1 MPRLV
6 KFNFYSL
13 FFASTML
20 FENIL
25 FCNLSNKIR
34 HTFIMG
40 RIHLFFVLI
49 SLSLSTVVSSQSYG
63 AHTVGGWIEVK
74 NLGNAKYQVDCQL
87 LTSLAGATAVLPDHQ
102 KRVRVDT
109 AVEFRIYDSAQN
121 YVKIS
126 ATLLDGCFYT
136 QKDTANKLMES
147 KQVIWNN
154 HYKNT
159 FRCTVDLNSVYIK
172 SKININSSFLEF
184 YCNYTGMILGTYS
197 MVKTFGMQWNYENPI
212 SRTRV
217 YPKELP
223 INETSLVYSHVG
235 FSKLLDYN
243 VDTYRAVNYLNH
255 GAYGKYGDSVVMELV
270 KPEEITGKS
279 NVYEKGYSA
288 SAPFYAYCL
297 DSSNTCAPKPNATP
311 PQGFYF
317 NPATGDFVFTSMREK
332 QLGRYAMKA
341 HHYRKNAS
349 GQWRYLGYTELHH
362 AMITWNNLLFLD
374 KSDLTLFPTFA
385 MPASI
390 DLCEGDESTTSI
402 KTQVTQ
408 LLNKYTAS
416 VDGNFPDAS
425 VTTDYS
431 TGNSTPT
438 FKIKVVAR
446 SGDYSPTPGIV
457 TLRVH
462 ADSNWTRG
470 EAARSV
476 PVYVHKPIIPVIA
489 VAANGCN
496 NLKGILKSVN
506 TDVPVKVIWTIHE
519 KSPSAPAIFTSTA
532 KELVY
537 SGLLPEKYFIKCFV
551 MPVAA
556 TCKCTGKT
564 VIDSLDMK
572 KLWPGLDF
580 GLNRNTVCL
589 KDSSKVYF
597 ASNVKN
603 FKSKVYYSWE
613 VNGQTLF
620 GLKDTLSMN
629 FTGATTLKLTLRDD
643 SGCMSTK
650 TFVLPVDTIYSL
662 QQASSLSHCGPD
674 TLILAATS
682 TFSSNYWLGQY
693 SVIDGSGNTIY
704 SVRDSIL
711 SYYYK
716 DARYY
721 VLSEFTSKNGCYT
734 SFKTD
739 VFIDTT
745 QLRFKAMP
753 KQLCKGMKTLA
764 LSDIG
769 ATPASGLWSHSQ
781 GNGNSITLDK
791 FSKYPSSFWLTY
803 IYENAATKCL
813 YIRSDSFWVTDTI
826 KTNLGRIDGI
836 CKETKLWDA
845 PKEFKSTS
853 AGVWYSPTSG
863 LAIDSTGR
871 INPRN
876 SSAGTFTVN
885 KHSKNASGCDYQ
897 SEGQISIAPAV
908 LSISGTL
915 SASAGKVPLIVNFEG
930 KNGIAG
936 ATQYKWIFGDTK
948 QSPKD
953 TAWGASVS
961 YTYKDT
967 GKYYP
972 RLIGMAA
979 GCRDTISLAVV
990 NARLLSTNKMGEK
1003 LTVNLYPNP
1012 SGAGNEV
1019 VLRIDGNNKSRGITI
1034 YNAVGGNVSSHRI
1047 ENGQAQI
1054 TLTAAA
1060 PGIYFIEVEGSGN
1073 QIKWVVE

>member
-1 MPRLV
+1 MIKQLRTIWILI
-6 KFNFYSL
+6 F
-13 FFASTML
+13 ML
-20 FENIL
+20 YAQL
-25 FCNLSNKIR
+25 AY
-34 HTFIMG
+34 
-40 RIHLFFVLI
+40 
-49 SLSLSTVVSSQSYG
+49 SQSNG
-63 AHTVGGWIEVK
+63 TVNTVGGWIEVTP
-74 NLGNAKYQVDCQL
+74 LGNAKYRIDCQL
-87 LTSLAGATAVLPDHQ
+87 LMALGGSLTVAPNHH
-102 KRVRVDT
+102 KRVRRDT
-109 AVEFRIYDSAQN
+109 SVELRIYDSAQN
-121 YVKIS
+121 YVKI
-126 ATLLDGCFYT
+126 TVPLLDGCFYT
-136 QKDTANKLMES
+136 QKDTANKLMDPN
-147 KQVIWNN
+147 QDLWNN

-159 FRCTVDLNSVYIK
+159 FRCTVDLNSNYIK

-184 YCNYTGMILGTYS
+184 YCNYTGGILGSYAVS
-197 MVKTFGMQWNYENPI
+197 TFNMDRGYENPI

-217 YPKELP
+217 YLKELP
-223 INETSLVYSHVG
+223 TNETSLVYSHVG

-243 VDTYRAVNYLNH
+243 TYTYRAVNYMNH

-270 KPEEITGKS
+270 KPEELPGKT
-279 NVYEKGYSA
+279 NAYTKGYSA
-288 SAPFYAYCL
+288 AAPFYAYCL
-297 DSSNTCAPKPNATP
+297 DSSNTCTPKPNATP

-317 NPATGDFVFTSMREK
+317 NPANGDFVFASARER

-362 AMITWNNLLFLD
+362 AMYTWIEITN
-374 KSDLTLFPTFA
+374 KSECTLFPTFV

-470 EAARSV
+470 ESARSV
-476 PVYVHKPIIPVIA
+476 PVYVHKPLKPEIV
-489 VAANGCN
+489 VTANGCN
-496 NLKGILKSVN
+496 NLKGVLKTVN
-506 TDVPVKVIWTIHE
+506 SDVAVKITWTVHE
-519 KSPSAPAIFTSTA
+519 GSLSSPAIYTTNSTD
-532 KELVY
+532 LLY
-537 SGLLPEKYFIKCFV
+537 SGLLPKKYYVKCFV
-551 MPVAA
+551 MPFAA

-613 VNGQTLF
+613 VNGQAMF

-629 FTGATTLKLTLRDD
+629 FTGATSLKLTLRDD
-643 SGCMSTK
+643 SGCMSSK

-674 TLILAATS
+674 TLTLAATS
-682 TFSSNYWLGQY
+682 TFSSNYWMGQY
-693 SVIDGSGNTIY
+693 SVIDVNGSTIY
-704 SVRDSIL
+704 TVRDSIFK
-711 SYYYK
+711 YYYK

-721 VLSEFTSKNGCYT
+721 VLSEFSSNNGCYT

-739 VFIDTT
+739 INIDTT

-753 KQLCKGMKTLA
+753 KQLCKGMKTLT

-769 ATPASGLWSHSQ
+769 ATPTGGLWSHSQ

-803 IYENAATKCL
+803 IYENASTKCL
-813 YIRSDSFWVTDTI
+813 YIRSDSFGVTDTV
-826 KTNLGRIDGI
+826 KTNLGSVNGI

-845 PKEFKSTS
+845 PTTFKTTGPGIWYNNGSGLTIDS
-853 AGVWYSPTSG
+853 AGKISP
-863 LAIDSTGR
+863 R
-871 INPRN
+871 K
-876 SSAGTFTVN
+876 SSAGTYTVN
-885 KHSKNASGCDYQ
+885 KYFKNTAGCDYQ
-897 SEGQISIAPAV
+897 SEGQITIAPAV
-908 LSISGTL
+908 LNLSGMMSQTV
-915 SASAGKVPLIVNFEG
+915 GKPPLKVNFQG
-930 KNGIAG
+930 QNGIAG
-936 ATQYKWIFGDTK
+936 TTKYKWIFGDTK

-953 TAWGASVS
+953 TAWGALVS
-961 YTYKDT
+961 YTYNDT
-967 GKYYP
+967 GRYNP
-972 RLIGMAA
+972 RMIGLMG
-979 GCRDTISLAVV
+979 GCRDTITLNTITVGLLGVKSL
-990 NARLLSTNKMGEK
+990 GEN
-1003 LTVNLYPNP
+1003 LTVRLYPNP
-1012 SGAGNEV
+1012 TGTGSDV
-1019 VLRIDGNNKSRGITI
+1019 VLSIEGNSKSRNIVV
-1034 YNAVGGNVSSHRI
+1034 YNAVGSKVSSHRI
-1047 ENGQAQI
+1047 EKGENQI
-1054 TLTAAA
+1054 ALKASTS
-1060 PGIYFIEVEGSGN
+1060 GIYLIEIEGSGN

>member
-1 MPRLV
+1 MIKQLRTIWILI
-6 KFNFYSL
+6 F
-13 FFASTML
+13 ML
-20 FENIL
+20 CAQQGF
-25 FCNLSNKIR
+25 
-34 HTFIMG
+34 
-40 RIHLFFVLI
+40 
-49 SLSLSTVVSSQSYG
+49 SQPHG
-63 AHTVGGWIEVK
+63 LQTVGGWVEVK
-74 NLGNAKYQVDCQL
+74 SLGNAKYQVDCQL
-87 LTSLAGATAVLPDHQ
+87 LTTMSGAMFLVRSHKD
-102 KRVRVDT
+102 RVTLDT
-109 AVEFRIYDSAQN
+109 SVELRIYDSAQN
-121 YVKIS
+121 YVKI
-126 ATLLDGCFYT
+126 TTHLLDGCFYT
-136 QKDTANKLMES
+136 QQDTSNKLMTT
-147 KQVIWNN
+147 KQAVWNV

-159 FRCTVDLNSVYIK
+159 FRCTVDLSSTYIK
-172 SKININSSFLEF
+172 SKINVNSPFLEF
-184 YCNYTGMILGTYS
+184 YCNYTGDVISNYS
-197 MVKTFGMQWNYENPI
+197 VVKTFVMDREYSNPI
-212 SRTRV
+212 SRTRI
-217 YPKELP
+217 YQKELP
-223 INETSLVYSHVG
+223 TNEKSLVYSHVG

-243 VDTYRAVNYLNH
+243 NDTYRAVNYMNH

-270 KPEEITGKS
+270 KPEEIPGKTNS
-279 NVYEKGYSA
+279 YKKGYSA
-288 SAPFYAYCL
+288 STPFYAYCL
-297 DSSNTCAPKPNATP
+297 DSSNTCTPKPNATP

-317 NPATGDFVFTSMREK
+317 NPANGDFVFTSARER

-341 HHYRKNAS
+341 HHYRKNTA
-349 GQWRYLGYTELHH
+349 GEWRYLGYTELHH
-362 AMITWNNLLFLD
+362 AMYTHGWLVGMD
-374 KSDLTLFPTFA
+374 KSDLTLFPTFV

-489 VAANGCN
+489 VSANGCN
-496 NLKGILKSVN
+496 NLKGVLKSVN
-506 TDVPVKVIWTIHE
+506 TDVPVKVTWTIHE
-519 KSPSAPAIFTSTA
+519 KSPSSPAIYTSTA

-537 SGLLPEKYFIKCFV
+537 AGLLPLKYYIKCFV
-551 MPVAA
+551 VPVAA

-564 VIDSLDMK
+564 VIDSLDMNA
-572 KLWPGLDF
+572 LWPGLDF

-613 VNGQTLF
+613 VNGQALF

-643 SGCMSTK
+643 SGCLSTK

-662 QQASSLSHCGPD
+662 QQPSSLSHCSAD
-674 TLILAATS
+674 TLTLAATS
-682 TFSSNYWLGQY
+682 TFSSHYWMGQY
-693 SVIDGSGNTIY
+693 SVIDGNGNTIHM
-704 SVRDSIL
+704 SQDSIFR
-711 SYYYK
+711 YYFK

-721 VLSEFTSKNGCYT
+721 VLSEFTSNNGCYT

-739 VFIDTT
+739 IQIDTT

-753 KQLCKGMKTLA
+753 KQLCKGMKTLK

-769 ATPASGLWSHSQ
+769 ASPSGGTWFHSQ
-781 GNGNSITLDK
+781 GIGNSIALDQ
-791 FSKYPSSFWLTY
+791 FAKYPSRVWLTY
-803 IYENAATKCL
+803 VYDNTATKCL
-813 YIRSDSFWVTDTI
+813 YAQTDSFWVTDTV
-826 KTNLGRIDGI
+826 KTALGRIDGI

-845 PKEFKSTS
+845 PVAFKSSS

-863 LAIDSTGR
+863 LAIDSMGR

-876 SSAGTFTVN
+876 SSAGTFKVN
-885 KHSKNASGCDYQ
+885 KHSKNAAGCDYQ

-915 SASAGKVPLIVNFEG
+915 SITSGKVPLLVNFDG
-930 KNGIAG
+930 KNSISG

-953 TAWGASVS
+953 TAWGAAVS

-967 GKYYP
+967 GKFYP
-972 RLIGMAA
+972 RLIGVSG
-979 GCRDTISLAVV
+979 GCRDTISLGAVS
-990 NARLLSTNKMGEK
+990 ARLLSTNQLSEN

-1019 VLRIDGNNKSRGITI
+1019 ILKIANNKQSRNVNV
-1034 YNAVGGNVSSHRI
+1034 YNAAGSKVSSHRI
-1047 ENGQAQI
+1047 EKGENKI
-1054 TLTAAA
+1054 VLKA
-1060 PGIYFIEVEGSGN
+1060 PTSGIYLIEIEGTVN

>member
-1 MPRLV
+1 MIKQLRTIWILI
-6 KFNFYSL
+6 F
-13 FFASTML
+13 ML
-20 FENIL
+20 CAQL
-25 FCNLSNKIR
+25 
-34 HTFIMG
+34 TY
-40 RIHLFFVLI
+40 
-49 SLSLSTVVSSQSYG
+49 SQSNG
-63 AHTVGGWIEVK
+63 RMNTVGGWIEVTP
-74 NLGNAKYQVDCQL
+74 LGNAKYRVDCQM
-87 LTSLAGATAVLPDHQ
+87 LTTFGGAYSLAPNHH
-102 KRVRVDT
+102 KRVRLDT
-109 AVEFRIYDSAQN
+109 SVELRIYDSAQN
-121 YVKIS
+121 YVKIT
-126 ATLLDGCFYT
+126 APLLDGCFYT
-136 QKDTANKLMES
+136 QKDTANKLMDPN
-147 KQVIWNN
+147 QDLWNN

-159 FRCTVDLNSVYIK
+159 FRCTVDLNSTYIK
-172 SKININSSFLEF
+172 SIINVNSSFLEF
-184 YCNYTGMILGTYS
+184 YCNYTGGILGSYAVS
-197 MVKTFGMQWNYENPI
+197 TFNMDRGYENPI

-217 YPKELP
+217 YLKELP
-223 INETSLVYSHVG
+223 TNETSLVYSHVG

-243 VDTYRAVNYLNH
+243 TYTYRAVNYMNH

-270 KPEEITGKS
+270 KPEELPGKT
-279 NVYEKGYSA
+279 NAYTKGYSA
-288 SAPFYAYCL
+288 AAPFYAYCL
-297 DSSNTCAPKPNATP
+297 DSSNTCTPKPNATP

-317 NPATGDFVFTSMREK
+317 NPANGDFVFASARER
-332 QLGRYAMKA
+332 QLGRYAVKA

-362 AMITWNNLLFLD
+362 AMFTWIEITN
-374 KSDLTLFPTFA
+374 KSECTLFPTFV

-476 PVYVHKPIIPVIA
+476 PVYVHKPLKPEIVIT
-489 VAANGCN
+489 ANGCN
-496 NLKGILKSVN
+496 NLKGVLKTVN
-506 TDVPVKVIWTIHE
+506 SDVAVKITWTVHE
-519 KSPSAPAIFTSTA
+519 GSLSAPAIYTTNSTD
-532 KELVY
+532 LLY
-537 SGLLPEKYFIKCFV
+537 SGLLPKKYYVKCFV
-551 MPVAA
+551 MPFASS
-556 TCKCTGKT
+556 CKCTGKT

-613 VNGQTLF
+613 VNGQAMF

-629 FTGATTLKLTLRDD
+629 FTGATSLKLTLRDD
-643 SGCMSTK
+643 SGCMSSK

-662 QQASSLSHCGPD
+662 QQASSLSNCGPD
-674 TLILAATS
+674 TLTLAATS
-682 TFSSNYWLGQY
+682 TFSSNYWMGQY
-693 SVIDGSGNTIY
+693 SVIDVNGSTIY
-704 SVRDSIL
+704 TVRDSIFK
-711 SYYYK
+711 YYYK

-721 VLSEFTSKNGCYT
+721 VLSEFSSNNGCYT

-739 VFIDTT
+739 INIDTT

-753 KQLCKGMKTLA
+753 KQLCKGMKTLK

-769 ATPASGLWSHSQ
+769 ASPSGGTWFHSQ
-781 GNGNSITLDK
+781 GNGNSISLDK
-791 FSKYPSSFWLTY
+791 FAKYPSRVWLTY
-803 IYENAATKCL
+803 IYDNTATKCL
-813 YIRSDSFWVTDTI
+813 YGRTDSFWVTDTV
-826 KTNLGRIDGI
+826 KTNLGIVNGI

-845 PKEFKSTS
+845 PVAFKSSS
-853 AGVWYSPTSG
+853 AGVWYSPTGG
-863 LAIDSTGR
+863 LAIDSMGR

-876 SSAGTFTVN
+876 SSAGTFKVN
-885 KHSKNASGCDYQ
+885 KHYKNASGCDYQ

-915 SASAGKVPLIVNFEG
+915 SASAGKVPLIVNFDG

-936 ATQYKWIFGDTK
+936 ATQFKWIFGDTK

-953 TAWGASVS
+953 TAWGAAVS

-967 GKYYP
+967 GKFYP
-972 RLIGMAA
+972 RLIGMAT
-979 GCRDTISLAVV
+979 GCRDTINLGVV
-990 NARLLSTNKMGEK
+990 NARLLSTKQLGEN
-1003 LTVNLYPNP
+1003 LMVNLYPNP

-1019 VLRIDGNNKSRGITI
+1019 VLSIEGNSKSRNIKI
-1034 YNAVGGNVSSHRI
+1034 YNSVGSKVSSQRTEKGENRI
-1047 ENGQAQI
+1047 VLKA
-1054 TLTAAA
+1054 LTS
-1060 PGIYFIEVEGSGN
+1060 GIYFIEIEGTGN

>member
-1 MPRLV
+1 MIKQLRTLWV
-6 KFNFYSL
+6 LLCFG
-13 FFASTML
+13 
-20 FENIL
+20 
-25 FCNLSNKIR
+25 FCQLAI
-34 HTFIMG
+34 
-40 RIHLFFVLI
+40 
-49 SLSLSTVVSSQSYG
+49 SQSYG
-63 AHTVGGWIEVK
+63 SNTVGGWIEITP
-74 NLGNAKYQVDCQL
+74 LGSSKYQVDCQL
-87 LTSLAGATAVLPDHQ
+87 LTTLSGALSIINSHE
-102 KRVRVDT
+102 KRVRADT
-109 AVEFRIYDSAQN
+109 AVELCIYDSAQK
-121 YVKIS
+121 YVTVTAK
-126 ATLLDGCFYT
+126 LLDGVFYS
-136 QKDTANKLMES
+136 QKDTSNKLMSS
-147 KQVIWNN
+147 KQVAINV
-154 HYKNT
+154 HYRNT
-159 FRCTVDLNSVYIK
+159 FRCTVDLNSTYIK
-172 SKININSSFLEF
+172 SQINVNSLFLEF
-184 YCNYTGMILGTYS
+184 YCNYTGSILSPYTIVQTY
-197 MVKTFGMQWNYENPI
+197 GMERSYENPI

-217 YPKELP
+217 YLKELP
-223 INETSLVYSHVG
+223 TNEKSLVYSHVG

-243 VDTYRAVNYLNH
+243 TNTYRAVNYMNH

-270 KPEEITGKS
+270 KPEELPGKTNNYS
-279 NVYEKGYSA
+279 KGFSA
-288 SAPFYAYCL
+288 SAPFYSYCP
-297 DSSNTCAPKPNATP
+297 DSSNTCTPKPNATP

-317 NPATGDFVFTSMREK
+317 NSVSGDIVFTSAK
-332 QLGRYAMKA
+332 DNQLGRYAIRS
-341 HHYRKNAS
+341 HQYRKNTA
-349 GQWRYLGYTELHH
+349 GQWRYLGFTELHH
-362 AMITWNNLLFLD
+362 AMITWNYLVFMD
-374 KSDLTLFPTFA
+374 ASDLTLFPTFV

-446 SGDYSPTPGIV
+446 SGDYSSTPGIV

-489 VAANGCN
+489 VSANGCN

-506 TDVPVKVIWTIHE
+506 TDVPVKVTWTIHE
-519 KSPSAPAIFTSTA
+519 KSPSSPAIYTSTA

-537 SGLLPEKYFIKCFV
+537 AGLLPLKYYIKCFV
-551 MPVAA
+551 LPVAA

-564 VIDSLDMK
+564 VIDSLDMNA
-572 KLWPGLDF
+572 LWPGLDF

-613 VNGQTLF
+613 VNGQALF

-629 FTGATTLKLTLRDD
+629 FAGATSLKLTLRDD
-643 SGCMSTK
+643 SGCLSTK

-662 QQASSLSHCGPD
+662 QQPSSLSHCGPD
-674 TLILAATS
+674 TLTLAATS
-682 TFSSNYWLGQY
+682 TFSSHYWMGQY
-693 SVIDGSGNTIY
+693 SVIDGNGNTIHM
-704 SVRDSIL
+704 SQDSIFR
-711 SYYYK
+711 YYFK
-716 DARYY
+716 EARYY
-721 VLSEFTSKNGCYT
+721 VLSEFTSNNGCYT

-739 VFIDTT
+739 IQIDTT

-753 KQLCKGMKTLA
+753 KQLCKGMKTLS

-769 ATPASGLWSHSQ
+769 ASPSGGTWFHSQ
-781 GNGNSITLDK
+781 GSGNSIALDQ
-791 FSKYPSSFWLTY
+791 FAKYPSRVWLTY
-803 IYENAATKCL
+803 VYDNTATKCL
-813 YIRSDSFWVTDTI
+813 YAQTDSFWVTDTV
-826 KTNLGRIDGI
+826 KTALGRIDGI

-845 PKEFKSTS
+845 PVAFKSSS

-863 LAIDSTGR
+863 LAIDSMGR

-876 SSAGTFTVN
+876 SSAGTFRVN
-885 KHSKNASGCDYQ
+885 KHSKNAAGCDYQ

-915 SASAGKVPLIVNFEG
+915 SITSGKVPLLVNFDG
-930 KNGIAG
+930 KNSISV
-936 ATQYKWIFGDTK
+936 ATRYKWIFGDTK

-953 TAWGASVS
+953 TAWGAAVS

-967 GKYYP
+967 GKFYP
-972 RLIGMAA
+972 RLIGVSG
-979 GCRDTISLAVV
+979 GCRDTISLGVV
-990 NARLLSTNKMGEK
+990 NARLLSTNQLGEN

-1012 SGAGNEV
+1012 TGAGNEV
-1019 VLRIDGNNKSRGITI
+1019 MLNIEGNNKSRRIMV
-1034 YNAVGGNVSSHRI
+1034 YNAVGSKVSSHRI
-1047 ENGQAQI
+1047 EKGQQQI
-1054 TLTAAA
+1054 KLTAAS
-1060 PGIYFIEVEGSGN
+1060 PGIYFIEVDGAGN

>member
-1 MPRLV
+1 MIKQLRSIWI
-6 KFNFYSL
+6 FIF
-13 FFASTML
+13 ML
-20 FENIL
+20 
-25 FCNLSNKIR
+25 CAQQAY
-34 HTFIMG
+34 
-40 RIHLFFVLI
+40 
-49 SLSLSTVVSSQSYG
+49 SQSQEL
-63 AHTVGGWIEVK
+63 HTVGGWIEVIP
-74 NLGNAKYQVDCQL
+74 LGNGKYQVDCQL
-87 LTSLAGATAVLPDHQ
+87 LTTVSGALSRAKNHQ
-102 KRVRVDT
+102 QRVMLDT
-109 AVEFRIYDSAQN
+109 SVELRIYDSAQN
-121 YVKIS
+121 YVNIASK
-126 ATLLDGCFYT
+126 LLDGCFYT
-136 QKDTANKLMES
+136 QKDTANKLMTT
-147 KQVIWNN
+147 KQAVWNV

-159 FRCTVDLNSVYIK
+159 FRCTVDLNSTYIK
-172 SKININSSFLEF
+172 SKINVNSSFLEF
-184 YCNYTGMILGTYS
+184 YCNYTGAVLATYS
-197 MVKTFGMQWNYENPI
+197 MVNTFGMQWNYGNPI

-217 YPKELP
+217 YLKELP
-223 INETSLVYSHVG
+223 TNEKSLVFSHVG
-235 FSKLLDYN
+235 FTKLLDYN
-243 VDTYRAVNYLNH
+243 LNTYRAVNYMNH

-270 KPEEITGKS
+270 KPEELPGNT
-279 NVYEKGYSA
+279 NAYEKGYSA

-297 DSSNTCAPKPNATP
+297 DSSNTCTPKPNATP

-317 NPATGDFVFTSMREK
+317 NPANGDFVFTSARER

-349 GQWRYLGYTELHH
+349 GRWRYLGYTELHH
-362 AMITWNNLLFLD
+362 AMHTAHDVMYMD
-374 KSDLTLFPTFA
+374 KSDLTLFPTFV

-446 SGDYSPTPGIV
+446 TGDYSPTPGIV

-489 VAANGCN
+489 VSANGCN

-506 TDVPVKVIWTIHE
+506 TDVPVKVTWTIHE
-519 KSPSAPAIFTSTA
+519 KSPSSPAIYTSTA

-537 SGLLPEKYFIKCFV
+537 AGLLPLKYYIKCFV
-551 MPVAA
+551 VPVAA

-564 VIDSLDMK
+564 VIDSLDMNA
-572 KLWPGLDF
+572 LWPGLDF
-580 GLNRNTVCL
+580 GLNRNTICL

-613 VNGQTLF
+613 VNGQALF

-629 FTGATTLKLTLRDD
+629 FTGATSLKLTLRDD

-650 TFVLPVDTIYSL
+650 TFALPVDTIYSL
-662 QQASSLSHCGPD
+662 QQPSSLSHCGAD
-674 TLILAATS
+674 TLTLAATS
-682 TFSSNYWLGQY
+682 TFSSHYWMGQY
-693 SVIDGSGNTIY
+693 SVIDGNGNTIHM
-704 SVRDSIL
+704 SQDSIFR
-711 SYYYK
+711 YYFK
-716 DARYY
+716 EARYY
-721 VLSEFTSKNGCYT
+721 VLSEFTSNNGCYT

-739 VFIDTT
+739 IQIDTT

-753 KQLCKGMKTLA
+753 KQLCKGMKTLK

-769 ATPASGLWSHSQ
+769 ASPSGGTWLHSQ
-781 GNGNSITLDK
+781 GSGNSIALDQ
-791 FSKYPSSFWLTY
+791 FAKYPSRVWLTY
-803 IYENAATKCL
+803 VYDNTATKCL
-813 YIRSDSFWVTDTI
+813 YAQTDSFWVTDTV
-826 KTNLGRIDGI
+826 KTALGRIDGI

-845 PKEFKSTS
+845 PVAFKSSS

-863 LAIDSTGR
+863 LAIDSMGR

-876 SSAGTFTVN
+876 SSAGTFKVN
-885 KHSKNASGCDYQ
+885 KHSKNAAGCDYQ

-915 SASAGKVPLIVNFEG
+915 SITSGKVPLLVNFDG
-930 KNGIAG
+930 KNSISG

-953 TAWGASVS
+953 TAWGTAVS

-967 GKYYP
+967 GKFYP
-972 RLIGMAA
+972 RLIGVS
-979 GCRDTISLAVV
+979 GDCRDTISLGAVS
-990 NARLLSTNKMGEK
+990 ARLLSTNQLGEN

-1012 SGAGNEV
+1012 TGAGNEV
-1019 VLRIDGNNKSRGITI
+1019 ILKIANNKQTRNVTI
-1034 YNAVGGNVSSHRI
+1034 YNSVGSKLSSHRI
-1047 ENGQAQI
+1047 EKGQQQI
-1054 TLTAAA
+1054 KLNAAS
-1060 PGIYFIEVEGSGN
+1060 PGIYFIEVEGVRN
-1073 QIKWVVE
+1073 QVRWLVE